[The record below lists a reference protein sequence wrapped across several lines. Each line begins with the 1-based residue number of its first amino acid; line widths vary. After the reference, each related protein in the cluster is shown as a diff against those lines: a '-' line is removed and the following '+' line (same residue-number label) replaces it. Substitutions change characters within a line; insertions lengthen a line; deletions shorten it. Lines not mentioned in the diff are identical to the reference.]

1 MLTGL
6 PLRRNG
12 QFYFILSFHFRSLS
26 EDGVCATYNMRMQ
39 TTARLQL
46 DAAQFQAFKSLRVT
60 DGMFMANAYR
70 IVVATTA
77 RDLRT

>member
-1 MLTGL
+1 
-6 PLRRNG
+6 
-12 QFYFILSFHFRSLS
+12 
-26 EDGVCATYNMRMQ
+26 MRMQ

>member
-1 MLTGL
+1 MANFL
-6 PLRRNG
+6 
-12 QFYFILSFHFRSLS
+12 FVFLSFRFRSLS